1 MAVRDLRVWN
11 SCGLAVEGGIRRRD
25 DEFPGQKKTSG
36 RFLFFEHVN
45 KEWKI
50 YNLINLICSCSGGYS
65 KELTFLKSLQIYFLK
80 QNTLPEINIAPKSD
94 GWNDT
99 FLLGRPISISGRET
113 SVPFAVATARRF
125 FLDPVLLPASLASLP
140 ALLP

>member
-1 MAVRDLRVWN
+1 MYGILVAWQLK
-11 SCGLAVEGGIRRRD
+11 VEYAEGMMN
-25 DEFPGQKKTSG
+25 FQAKKKHQADFFFSSMLTRSG
-36 RFLFFEHVN
+36 RST
-45 KEWKI
+45 
-50 YNLINLICSCSGGYS
+50 NLINLICSCSGGYS

-113 SVPFAVATARRF
+113 SVPFAVAKARRF

>member
-50 YNLINLICSCSGGYS
+50 YKPYQSDL
-65 KELTFLKSLQIYFLK
+65 FLFRRLQQRI
-80 QNTLPEINIAPKSD
+80 D
-94 GWNDT
+94 
-99 FLLGRPISISGRET
+99 
-113 SVPFAVATARRF
+113 F
-125 FLDPVLLPASLASLP
+125 FEEPPDLFSQTEYPP
-140 ALLP
+140 